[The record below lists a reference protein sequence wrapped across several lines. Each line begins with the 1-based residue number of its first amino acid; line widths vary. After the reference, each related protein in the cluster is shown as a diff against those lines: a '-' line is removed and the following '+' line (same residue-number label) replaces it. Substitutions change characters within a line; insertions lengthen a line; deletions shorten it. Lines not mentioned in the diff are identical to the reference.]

1 VLAYVAFEGWLE
13 PTLPIG
19 HPASEIFT
27 GGTVRAVVAVR
38 QRLVGEKEPFVA

>member
-1 VLAYVAFEGWLE
+1 VLAYVAFEGWLA

-27 GGTVRAVVAVR
+27 SGTVRVEVAVR
-38 QRLVGEKEPFVA
+38 QRLVGEKKPFVA